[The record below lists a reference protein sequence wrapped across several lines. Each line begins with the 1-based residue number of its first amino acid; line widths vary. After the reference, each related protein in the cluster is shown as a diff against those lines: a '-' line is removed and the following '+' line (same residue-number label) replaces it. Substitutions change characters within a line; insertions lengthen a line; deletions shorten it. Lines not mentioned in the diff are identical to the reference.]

1 MSGLMIGTGVG
12 SLFGLSLI
20 ILLGYPLES
29 TNPGADLPVMML
41 DAPSRLW
48 FGSDVVWGVG
58 ISCVPT
64 SGAFI
69 TSKMNSV
76 RYCQLLE
83 LPTLSL
89 SPTWLIPNYGGM

>member
-20 ILLGYPLES
+20 IPLGYPLES

-48 FGSDVVWGVG
+48 FGSDVVWG
-58 ISCVPT
+58 
-64 SGAFI
+64 
-69 TSKMNSV
+69 
-76 RYCQLLE
+76 
-83 LPTLSL
+83 
-89 SPTWLIPNYGGM
+89 